1 MSDTNLR
8 ALVIDPDPRVLAD
21 AGRLLALNGFH
32 VAGRLTPDDSLEYI
46 QRARPQVAL
55 LGRTFWE
62 QGWGVEI
69 LAASPETVIL
79 PVRKF
84 ADVPGLFDAAPA
96 A

>member
-21 AGRLLALNGFH
+21 AVRLLTLQGFH
-32 VAGRLTPDDSLEYI
+32 VAGRITADDSLEYVS
-46 QRARPQVAL
+46 RARPHVAL
-55 LGRTFWE
+55 LGRTVWE

-79 PVRKF
+79 PARKL

>member
-1 MSDTNLR
+1 MSDNILR

-21 AGRLLALNGFH
+21 AVRVLTLKGFH
-32 VAGRLTPDDSLEYI
+32 VAGRLTPDDSLDYI
-46 QRARPQVAL
+46 RRARPHVAL

-62 QGWGVEI
+62 EGWGVEI

-79 PVRKF
+79 PVRKY
-84 ADVPGLFDAAPA
+84 ADVPELFDAAPA